1 MIPEWKAKGF
11 AVRLVFLLL
20 PDVGTAIAR
29 VAARVAQGG
38 HFIPENVIRRRF
50 AAGLR
55 NFHAVYKKL
64 ADGWILYDNTGEFPV
79 KLAVG
84 ENNV

>member
-1 MIPEWKAKGF
+1 MGF
-11 AVRLVFLLL
+11 VVRLVFLLL
-20 PDVGTAIAR
+20 PDVETAIAR

-38 HFIPENVIRRRF
+38 HFIPEGVIRRRF
-50 AAGLR
+50 TTGLR

-64 ADGWILYDNTGEFPV
+64 VDGWVLYDNIGEFPMN
-79 KLAVG
+79 LAAG